1 MAARIE
7 KPLSPSLNCLAPIV
21 VVFAAKEVA
30 EAALH
35 WMYLSLLSSANLIR
49 THTSERLIWTATAAA
64 AAATAVAVAIIF
76 EDTIYR
82 ETEEGKRKENRDRIN
97 KHKQTPSPENE
108 TVAAA

>member
-1 MAARIE
+1 MVARIE
-7 KPLSPSLNCLAPIV
+7 RPLSPSLNCLAPIV

-49 THTSERLIWTATAAA
+49 THTSERLIWTATATAA
-64 AAATAVAVAIIF
+64 AVAIIF

>member
-7 KPLSPSLNCLAPIV
+7 RPLSPSLNCLAPIV

-64 AAATAVAVAIIF
+64 VAIIF